1 VTSVSFYLL
10 PNRQARL
17 DLLTE
22 RFRDE
27 KNLKKD
33 LTKTNVRSIF
43 YLMKKGEET
52 KMVILDAGLDMASQ
66 YGLEGV
72 SIGSLAN
79 LINMSKSGLF
89 AHFQSKENLQ
99 VEILKYAGR
108 LFAEDVIVPALKT
121 EAGIP
126 RIKALVKNWVSW
138 EDNLTGGCIFVTAS
152 AEFSDR
158 PGKVRDY
165 LLKQQRDWI
174 DSLLRIAKSAIEVGD
189 FRKDIDCEQFAF
201 DLYSLLLGFH
211 LYDKLLDDSET
222 KKRQEMALE
231 QLLAN
236 YQ

>member
-1 VTSVSFYLL
+1 
-10 PNRQARL
+10 
-17 DLLTE
+17 
-22 RFRDE
+22 
-27 KNLKKD
+27 
-33 LTKTNVRSIF
+33 
-43 YLMKKGEET
+43 MKKGEET
-52 KMVILDAGLDMASQ
+52 KMVILDVGLDMASQ

-79 LINMSKSGLF
+79 LTNMSKSGLF

-121 EAGIP
+121 KPGIP

-174 DSLLRIAKSAIEVGD
+174 DSLLRIAQSAIEVGD
-189 FRKDIDCEQFAF
+189 FRKDVDCEQFAF

-222 KKRQEMALE
+222 KKRQEVALE